1 MHEKKD
7 IHQTGINIYVQQLI
21 PVQSER
27 KLEYLL
33 NEVPHSSYTYY
44 LKWFLDSIGLEF
56 GQESETLLVD
66 IVRHVIVNVHP
77 PNEIIFE
84 SGVFQRYVLIG
95 NLIQQQAHQYVQPWV
110 LQALFYDWI
119 CYDDTSA
126 SSIMLVEPAMLLMYR
141 SVENNP
147 SMTDMLVEYLNN
159 YVNSFDEHRRF
170 DFMLSVQRVFKD
182 CQEKGVI
189 KDIKKLINHP
199 KLKPDTQ
206 NILKKLY
213 RADEEVQ

>member
-1 MHEKKD
+1 M
-7 IHQTGINIYVQQLI
+7 QQLI
-21 PVQSER
+21 PVESER

-119 CYDDTSA
+119 CYDDTSP

-159 YVNSFDEHRRF
+159 YVNSFDEYRRF

>member
-21 PVQSER
+21 PVQAER

-95 NLIQQQAHQYVQPWV
+95 NLI
-110 LQALFYDWI
+110 
-119 CYDDTSA
+119 S
-126 SSIMLVEPAMLLMYR
+126 
-141 SVENNP
+141 
-147 SMTDMLVEYLNN
+147 
-159 YVNSFDEHRRF
+159 
-170 DFMLSVQRVFKD
+170 
-182 CQEKGVI
+182 
-189 KDIKKLINHP
+189 
-199 KLKPDTQ
+199 
-206 NILKKLY
+206 
-213 RADEEVQ
+213 